1 MTIERDGKQIELT
14 PKEIREAAWEYQ
26 KECRVEDISEYL
38 VEERNFDRSLA
49 NRLAR
54 KMEPVYES
62 YIDNSDSNYENMVAA
77 IDDWFEDAE
86 MVRG

>member
-86 MVRG
+86 MVKE

>member
-1 MTIERDGKQIELT
+1 MTIERDEKQIELT

-26 KECRVEDISEYL
+26 KECRIEDISEYL

-49 NRLAR
+49 NRLAK
-54 KMEPVYES
+54 KMEPVYDS

>member
-14 PKEIREAAWEYQ
+14 SKEIMETAWEYQ
-26 KECRVEDISEYL
+26 KECRIEDITDYL
-38 VEERNFDRSLA
+38 VDERNFDRSLA
-49 NRLAR
+49 QKLAT

-62 YIDNSDSNYENMVAA
+62 YIDNSGNYDNMVSA
-77 IDDWFEDAE
+77 IDDWFFDAE